1 MNWTLA
7 WLTMFT
13 RILQCKSDAMHSYLI
28 TWRWHNH
35 RRNWDYGKGA
45 AESLCGVG
53 GSMKQTQISFAPEQT
68 LFTYKNGRINGGV
81 QPRWK
86 DEKRSFQWI
95 TLVFSISQKKK
106 SMVIL
111 PYNDRDHLC
120 ITAQS
125 LAVQLNLPLWVQ
137 AGCGSNG
144 HTSKNCLW
152 SHFLKPKTHSSRGRA
167 GSLAVIQLS
176 VISCLILL
184 LLNWIKSS
192 PHLPA
197 SAS

>member
-1 MNWTLA
+1 MANM
-7 WLTMFT
+7 WLRKRCCRKSLWPRLSRWFYETDSDFICT
-13 RILQCKSDAMHSYLI
+13 RADAVHVQEWANQ
-28 TWRWHNH
+28 WRHTA
-35 RRNWDYGKGA
+35 KM
-45 AESLCGVG
+45 E
-53 GSMKQTQISFAPEQT
+53 
-68 LFTYKNGRINGGV
+68 
-81 QPRWK
+81 RWK
-86 DEKRSFQWI
+86 KI
-95 TLVFSISQKKK
+95 ISMNNISLFDFLKKIK

-144 HTSKNCLW
+144 HSSKNCLW
-152 SHFLKPKTHSSRGRA
+152 SHFLRPKTHSSRGRA
-167 GSLAVIQLS
+167 GSLAVIQLP